1 MVYPS
6 RAKWNICWNHAEIV
20 CSKGWQCKAWEG
32 CRKIAAQKDVWNR
45 PIEHIQS
52 QQWQQSSKVS
62 LWGHSSLECKLLNL
76 LLFPSPNQNCRKPP
90 KNGAGPSPQMVSSC
104 LLLLAGFFWAISGFF
119 SCLGVISSSEVSEI
133 LKKLHIWTCSNGCA
147 AITGCIAIIAC
158 IAITGC
164 IFLIWTDSNENFW
177 LRWWSLLCHFWHL
190 HCLFLRSLHSKPLC
204 RLLSTHSH
212 FWLWPTCL
220 ARIHLFQK
228 NMQNVW
234 ICLFP
239 CLHVVF
245 FSTKI
250 FGKNPSCSKSAPWIL
265 FQSWELPT
273 SKLFEPLVLWLFF
286 QPQWQEHWQFLASH
300 LWLYREI
307 ICTYFGQESLHQSSK
322 WCCSGAFLQAFLL
335 LLSVGTCEKQTDS
348 ILEPKA

>member
-1 MVYPS
+1 MLATLG
-6 RAKWNICWNHAEIV
+6 R
-20 CSKGWQCKAWEG
+20 
-32 CRKIAAQKDVWNR
+32 
-45 PIEHIQS
+45 
-52 QQWQQSSKVS
+52 
-62 LWGHSSLECKLLNL
+62 L
-76 LLFPSPNQNCRKPP
+76 LLSHLWLFQ
-90 KNGAGPSPQMVSSC
+90 
-104 LLLLAGFFWAISGFF
+104 LLRCDFLFRS
-119 SCLGVISSSEVSEI
+119 VRD

-220 ARIHLFQK
+220 ARIHLFQ

-245 FSTKI
+245 SQPKFSVRTQVVQNLLPG
-250 FGKNPSCSKSAPWIL
+250 FFSNPGSCQP
-265 FQSWELPT
+265 QS
-273 SKLFEPLVLWLFF
+273 SSSLWFCDFFF